1 VSLSLFL
8 SHSFDRR
15 GFLCF
20 ASSFFVVLCVCI
32 VGISCVFVPRDR
44 LQCSGFLKIL
54 LPLSVYLD
62 CCIGLGSGRR
72 KELPMM
78 SGSSYTGE

>member
-1 VSLSLFL
+1 MCV
-8 SHSFDRR
+8 
-15 GFLCF
+15 C
-20 ASSFFVVLCVCI
+20 VCVCVCVCI
-32 VGISCVFVPRDR
+32 VGISCVFVPRDL
-44 LQCSGFLKIL
+44 LQCSGFLKIF

-62 CCIGLGSGRR
+62 CCIGLVSGRR